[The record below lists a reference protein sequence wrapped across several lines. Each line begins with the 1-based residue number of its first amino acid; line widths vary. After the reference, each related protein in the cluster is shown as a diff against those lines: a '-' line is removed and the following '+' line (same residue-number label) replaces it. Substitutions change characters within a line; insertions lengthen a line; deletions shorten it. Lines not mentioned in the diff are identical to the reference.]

1 MLRNEGLAALIT
13 AITVLSVAMLY
24 NTLFFFFFFCQRSL
38 VIATV
43 LPTREV
49 LLLRKKEN
57 DNKKVRGFAV
67 QSRDR
72 VYAYLVL
79 QDKSVSLIFAAVFG
93 RLKAQD
99 QPQAHLSGFQSYEE
113 RARAQRGA
121 H

>member
-1 MLRNEGLAALIT
+1 
-13 AITVLSVAMLY
+13 MLY
-24 NTLFFFFFFCQRSL
+24 DTFFFFFFFQRSS
-38 VIATV
+38 VSATRYQ

-49 LLLRKKEN
+49 LLRKKEN